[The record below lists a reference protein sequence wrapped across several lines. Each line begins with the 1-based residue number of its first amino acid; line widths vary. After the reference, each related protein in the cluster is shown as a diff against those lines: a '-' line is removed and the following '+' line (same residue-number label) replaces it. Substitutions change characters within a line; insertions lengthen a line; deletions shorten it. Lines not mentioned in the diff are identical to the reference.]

1 MINGLF
7 AYSTFYLDA
16 DRNKEIKI
24 VFSNKNELKLNQ
36 VAPYN
41 VYATD
46 HFGLMF
52 KSDNPIILFYIFW
65 WDSLMHIYT
74 ITETFFLLPLAQ

>member
-36 VAPYN
+36 VASYN

-46 HFGLMF
+46 HFRLNVQIG
-52 KSDNPIILFYIFW
+52 
-65 WDSLMHIYT
+65 
-74 ITETFFLLPLAQ
+74 